1 MTSGLCY
8 ERASYFESCH
18 NPFMN
23 QMLVNNLVNV
33 ATVSVGVP
41 RALRINHDYR
51 PFLAAIETTGAVH
64 ADTALSMQ
72 PQRFDPLLGVI
83 AHDLGIV
90 VRAAGGTV
98 IPTVHTKKHMVTIVV
113 RRRHGSFLTRR
124 G

>member
-8 ERASYFESCH
+8 ERASYFESRH
-18 NPFMN
+18 NSSMD
-23 QMLVNNLVNV
+23 QMFVNNLVNV
-33 ATVSVGVP
+33 VMVNVGVP
-41 RALRINHDYR
+41 RTLRINHDYR
-51 PFLAAIETTGAVH
+51 PFLAAIEATGAVH

-83 AHDLGIV
+83 AHALGIV

-98 IPTVHTKKHMVTIVV
+98 VPTVHTKKHMVTVVV